1 MKSYPAVANT
11 SPSDLKSIHKIE
23 FFSTILESYFPD
35 AACQYIIDPSEFPDK
50 KTPFNLLGLSRL
62 HVKHVVGVWP
72 SEEPYKLAVNF
83 PFFCFF
89 IFVFSYLS
97 IN

>member
-1 MKSYPAVANT
+1 MLKYSNYFFFFIIINSNLNFQIINTLKSYPAVANT

-35 AACQYIIDPSEFPDK
+35 AACQYIIDPSELPDK

-62 HVKHVVGVWP
+62 QDKHVVGV
-72 SEEPYKLAVNF
+72 
-83 PFFCFF
+83 
-89 IFVFSYLS
+89 
-97 IN
+97 